1 MTDSGSLENALGKST
16 IFHETLVQAV
26 THAMFA
32 PEETLMAQLGIS
44 SFVFHTS
51 CILLVAAEALDIG
64 LETA

>member
-1 MTDSGSLENALGKST
+1 
-16 IFHETLVQAV
+16 
-26 THAMFA
+26 MFA

-51 CILLVAAEALDIG
+51 CILLVAAEALDIR